1 MPQPSPLVFFFRRIF
16 VLGVLALL
24 IWGVIAL
31 FGWVGGLFNQKP
43 SNIVTAGQECAPGTV
58 SVNAVIGDG
67 TTEQLSFDAGVNPY
81 LWFTLTNN
89 GTVACKF
96 NGGPRVT
103 FFTIKSGE
111 EQIWS
116 SRECDRGGLVDK
128 WVTLQS
134 NQVLVWP
141 ANDWLRVHSSS
152 TGCGAGQDP
161 VLPGAYALTA
171 EVNGVISGNYE
182 QFLLN

>member
-1 MPQPSPLVFFFRRIF
+1 MSQPSPLVFFFRRVF
-16 VLGVLALL
+16 VLGILALL
-24 IWGVIAL
+24 IWGVVAL
-31 FGWVGGLFNQKP
+31 FGLVGGLFNHKP
-43 SNIVTAGQECAPGTV
+43 SNTLTAGTECAPGTV
-58 SVNAVIGDG
+58 AVNAVIGDG
-67 TTEQLSFDAGVNPY
+67 TTEQLSFAKGVNPY
-81 LWFTLTNN
+81 LWFTLTNT

-103 FFTIKSGE
+103 FFTIKSGT

-116 SRECDRGGLVDK
+116 SRECNRAGLVDK
-128 WVTLQS
+128 WVTLQP
-134 NQVLVWP
+134 NQSLTWT

-152 TGCGAGQDP
+152 SGCGEGQTP